1 MSDQPVSP
9 DRAALWAMAHAE
21 RAALADDLA
30 ELDDEQWGRPSL
42 CGSWTVEDVLAHLTA
57 AASVGRVRWV
67 TSVLAARFDFDKHNE
82 RRKAEH
88 LGTTPAE
95 TLALFRAI
103 IPSTTSA
110 PGPTAAWL
118 GEVVVH
124 AQDIRRPLGLSYTPS
139 IEATT
144 AVAEFFAS
152 RDFTVPGHTL
162 IEGLRLEA
170 TDGPFATGS
179 GPLVSG
185 TTIALTMAMAGRVTY
200 CDDLT
205 GPGAAT
211 LRDRVLARNG
221 SGTA

>member
-1 MSDQPVSP
+1 MSDQPVGS

-21 RAALADDLA
+21 RAALAHDLA

-67 TSVLAARFDFDKHNE
+67 TSVLSARFDFDKHNE

-88 LGTTPAE
+88 LGKTPAE

-103 IPSTTSA
+103 IPSTISA

-162 IEGLRLEA
+162 VEGLRLEA
-170 TDGPFATGS
+170 TDGPFATGGGPPVS
-179 GPLVSG
+179 GP
-185 TTIALTMAMAGRVTY
+185 TIALTMAMAGRVAY
-200 CDDLT
+200 CDDLS
-205 GPGAAT
+205 GPGAAA
-211 LRDRVLARNG
+211 LRDRVLERNG
-221 SGTA
+221 GTA